1 MVKKTRRN
9 KDSAVVVRGAEDL
22 RLTQRRGQFLVKGL
36 HNLGNTCYLNSS
48 LQCLSRSPYFLELLS
63 SPPLSGATLK
73 RPDGDSV
80 RTLQI
85 CLPIMKA
92 PITKRFT
99 ELCAS
104 LRDMRS
110 DASGPCSLNPASLRE
125 SILERYPRFS
135 GFGQQDSHEILRA
148 LLDCLK
154 QEELMRWRKGILEKL
169 SIDVKNVS
177 SEDRQLIRTWG
188 RAASIATIVDR
199 LFGGILISTLQCCV
213 CGTIRTSFEPF
224 LDLSLPITDA
234 KASFGRRSAPGKHE
248 GVGKS
253 KQELKRDRKK
263 KKKGK
268 PKRENRRRLKQEMD
282 CPAVSSDGDSVDEPI
297 ESESP
302 PLNVPCYSVT
312 PADDDAVDSKPL
324 QEQLH
329 CTSAPRFDL
338 TSDGVA
344 PGKPVVQTH
353 SNGVTSQASSVGS
366 MSRVGSSDSS
376 NGGCADAED
385 SDEDRIYMKAISS
398 CGNELSP
405 NSTLPKPDASNDAND
420 EGSYLVETNTYLAD
434 QLAKIH
440 LHSHDCGPLGTE
452 ELLQASRL
460 SQLPLRSSNSEW
472 CEFRSGDNDESLY
485 TCLSRFTT
493 PEHLCGSNR
502 IQCDTCSGRDPG
514 YQSDASESHAAPN
527 TRVYRDAI
535 RRDLILEPPALLTI
549 HLKRFQQFRNNL
561 QKSQK
566 PVKFPLIL
574 DISPFC
580 STLYLSPCDSVCYR
594 LYGVVEHMGRLAGGH
609 YVAYVAATAPNI
621 EQDTES
627 SPTSDRLKGFLQKFV
642 GSLDH
647 PPKWPLTVHDL
658 VRRLRRCSRS
668 QLLHSVSELSSFVN
682 QGTDSPDS
690 TENEVRTEPEEADKR
705 TWFRCSDSHVSWVP
719 VSTVLDCQPFLLF
732 YERITS

>member
-1 MVKKTRRN
+1 
-9 KDSAVVVRGAEDL
+9 
-22 RLTQRRGQFLVKGL
+22 
-36 HNLGNTCYLNSS
+36 
-48 LQCLSRSPYFLELLS
+48 
-63 SPPLSGATLK
+63 
-73 RPDGDSV
+73 
-80 RTLQI
+80 
-85 CLPIMKA
+85 
-92 PITKRFT
+92 
-99 ELCAS
+99 
-104 LRDMRS
+104 
-110 DASGPCSLNPASLRE
+110 SLRE

-248 GVGKS
+248 VFGTWGKLRAKDAWL
-253 KQELKRDRKK
+253 KQIFLLSSCKRKK

-353 SNGVTSQASSVGS
+353 SNGAISFFHIHT
-366 MSRVGSSDSS
+366 
-376 NGGCADAED
+376 GGCADAED

>member
-1 MVKKTRRN
+1 
-9 KDSAVVVRGAEDL
+9 SAVILDQL
-22 RLTQRRGQFLVKGL
+22 
-36 HNLGNTCYLNSS
+36 
-48 LQCLSRSPYFLELLS
+48 
-63 SPPLSGATLK
+63 
-73 RPDGDSV
+73 
-80 RTLQI
+80 
-85 CLPIMKA
+85 
-92 PITKRFT
+92 IT
-99 ELCAS
+99 
-104 LRDMRS
+104 
-110 DASGPCSLNPASLRE
+110 
-125 SILERYPRFS
+125 RYHF
-135 GFGQQDSHEILRA
+135 Q
-148 LLDCLK
+148 
-154 QEELMRWRKGILEKL
+154 
-169 SIDVKNVS
+169 NVS

-234 KASFGRRSAPGKHE
+234 KASFGRRTAPEKHE

-282 CPAVSSDGDSVDEPI
+282 CPAVSSDGDSVDEPV

-302 PLNVPCYSVT
+302 PLNMPCCFVT
-312 PADDDAVDSKPL
+312 PADDDAVESKPL

-329 CTSAPRFDL
+329 CTSDL
-338 TSDGVA
+338 TADGVA
-344 PGKPVVQTH
+344 PGKPVVQTN
-353 SNGVTSQASSVGS
+353 SNGVTSQPSSVGS
-366 MSRVGSSDSS
+366 MSRVASSDSS

-385 SDEDRIYMKAISS
+385 SDEDRIYMKAISP
-398 CGNELSP
+398 CDNELSP
-405 NSTLPKPDASNDAND
+405 NSTLLKPDASDNAND
-420 EGSYLVETNTYLAD
+420 EGSILVETNAYLAN
-434 QLAKIH
+434 QLAKIN
-440 LHSHDCGPLGTE
+440 LQSHDCGPLGAE

-460 SQLPLRSSNSEW
+460 SQLPLRSSTSER

-502 IQCDTCSGRDPG
+502 IQCDTCSGRHPDD
-514 YQSDASESHAAPN
+514 QSDASESHAAPN

-621 EQDTES
+621 EQDAES
-627 SPTSDRLKGFLQKFV
+627 SPASDRLKGFLQKFV

-668 QLLHSVSELSSFVN
+668 QLLHSVSELSSIVN
-682 QGTDSPDS
+682 RDTDSPDS
-690 TENEVRTEPEEADKR
+690 TENEARTEPEEADKR

-719 VSTVLDCQPFLLF
+719 VSAVLECQPFLLF